1 MDRTM
6 GNVTKYCGLVL
17 FLVAALFPFYW
28 MVATSFK
35 THNEILSVPPTY
47 LPSQPSLQAYTH
59 LLRER
64 DFGTFTLNSTT
75 VAVGS
80 TIIATALSA
89 VAGYAFAR
97 FRFPGKFALITV
109 ILLSGML
116 PFITLLGPT
125 YLLIKDLG
133 LLNTKLGL
141 IVVYAAGGIPFG
153 VWFLYVFFQS
163 IPAELE
169 ESALVDGS
177 NRMQAFFRIILPLSG
192 PGMATTIIFL
202 FIWFWNE
209 FIFAL
214 VLTLGAEAKTLPVG
228 ITELPGIWDVPFDYL
243 AAAGTVAAL
252 PVVILVLFF
261 QRYIVQ
267 GMVAGA
273 IKG

>member
-1 MDRTM
+1 
-6 GNVTKYCGLVL
+6 
-17 FLVAALFPFYW
+17 
-28 MVATSFK
+28 
-35 THNEILSVPPTY
+35 
-47 LPSQPSLQAYTH
+47 
-59 LLRER
+59 
-64 DFGTFTLNSTT
+64 
-75 VAVGS
+75 
-80 TIIATALSA
+80 
-89 VAGYAFAR
+89 
-97 FRFPGKFALITV
+97 
-109 ILLSGML
+109 ML

-125 YLLIKDLG
+125 YLIIKDLG

-141 IVVYAAGGIPFG
+141 VIVYAAGGIPFG

-177 NRMQAFFRIILPLSG
+177 TRMQAFFRIILPLSG

-214 VLTLGAEAKTLPVG
+214 VLTLGPEAKTLPVG

-243 AAAGTVAAL
+243 AAAGTIAAL
-252 PVVILVLFF
+252 PVVLLVLFF

-273 IKG
+273 VKG